1 MQENIILPI
10 HPIYVR
16 KILNGEK
23 RYEYRKRLC
32 KKDIKKLYI
41 YETAPQ
47 KCIVGEAEV
56 LEKIYL
62 DKIDL
67 WERSKAHSGI
77 TYECFLEYFR
87 ESEKAGAYFLGEI
100 KKYEKGI
107 RLKDIGIEYF
117 PQSFIYFQDIF

>member
-1 MQENIILPI
+1 MGKNDMNIERD
-10 HPIYVR
+10 YV
-16 KILNGEK
+16 K
-23 RYEYRKRLC
+23 
-32 KKDIKKLYI
+32 
-41 YETAPQ
+41 
-47 KCIVGEAEV
+47 
-56 LEKIYL
+56 KIYL

-87 ESEKAGAYFLGEI
+87 ESEKAGAYFLGKI